1 MHLKFKNKQV
11 LILIFEYNILL
22 SNIIQQEIYYLRLNV
37 IKSAG
42 INTYGT
48 KPSACVSSFL

>member
-37 IKSAG
+37 IISAG

-48 KPSACVSSFL
+48 KPSVCVSSFL